1 MALSVPKP
9 TAPVLC
15 PLQGQLD
22 EAPAPGIGLT
32 WTPSSK
38 PKPSRPRCTHRTATL
53 LSLAHLHAPLSLP
66 GLYRPLLSSL
76 QTPPPGL
83 HPSGR
88 WDQLGSGLVGLV
100 QGPHPQGAWRK
111 VCPSLWTGE
120 GRLAQL
126 PAGGAGTRSC
136 RPQAGSS
143 AGSRQV
149 GAKPVARR
157 GSDTGSGDSP
167 SPTAAECA
175 LSVCAKVQSFRGLG
189 SQQEPELHGV
199 GSQEGRPS
207 CRHAE
212 RLSRSMG

>member
-22 EAPAPGIGLT
+22 EAPASEMGLT
-32 WTPSSK
+32 WNPSSK
-38 PKPSRPRCTHRTATL
+38 PKPSRPRCTHCTATP
-53 LSLAHLHAPLSLP
+53 LSLAHLHASLSLP
-66 GLYRPLLSSL
+66 GLYRPLLASL
-76 QTPPPGL
+76 QTLLLGL

-88 WDQLGSGLVGLV
+88 WDQLDSGLVGQV
-100 QGPHPQGAWRK
+100 QGPRPQGAWRK

-126 PAGGAGTRSC
+126 PAGGAGTWSC

-143 AGSRQV
+143 AGRQV
-149 GAKPVARR
+149 GAKPVTRR
-157 GSDTGSGDSP
+157 GSDTGSWDSP
-167 SPTAAECA
+167 SPTAAECT
-175 LSVCAKVQSFRGLG
+175 LSVCTKAQSFRVLG
-189 SQQEPELHGV
+189 SKQEPELHGV

-207 CRHAE
+207 CRDTEH
-212 RLSRSMG
+212 LSRGVG